1 MILAHLSDL
10 HLGFRAYGRVERGM
24 DLRERDVA
32 AALERAV
39 RELVRLRPAV
49 VLVAGDVFDRPDPAA
64 SAVVALARGLESL
77 RAALPDTPVL
87 MVAGPRDT
95 PRREGDPGALAVLDA
110 FANVEAATT
119 LMRSILIERL
129 DLHVALVPHRA
140 VVRHPVALP
149 EPDPRRRWNVLV
161 MHALAGTPGA
171 GGVPI
176 DVREWDYVALGG
188 EHRRRELSE
197 RVRYAGSLERVDL
210 DPWDQATDE
219 KGFLTI
225 DLESGRTRF
234 HPLRTRAV
242 AALAPVK
249 VESGDAERVRRR
261 VREVTGEVPGGIDG
275 KIVRLRLEG
284 ARPRDL
290 LALQGPLLEG
300 LRARA
305 LHLAVE
311 PGREPRTP
319 PAAWS
324 PHETARL
331 LREAV
336 LAELERDGAAADGLR
351 ARVAR
356 EIPEPDEGA
365 PPPAPVAPL
374 EALDARL
381 PGLGRVSTSVPPGVT
396 AVFGGGGGVRR
407 ALAELILDAGATE
420 AAGAV
425 GVLWRSIEVGPLEA
439 ALERSV
445 AAVGE
450 ARGVGLLERPE
461 GRPAS
466 APEPFRPLDPAQA
479 SARPDGP
486 GIADGAPAPAAG
498 VPRPAGRDREEA
510 ARELAGAEAELRDLR
525 AEAAETD
532 GDVVAAMM
540 DWLRERQDAETTLQA
555 YRDRARELRT
565 RLRQVEEAGADA
577 PCPTCGRVLA
587 DHHEQVLAELRE
599 EWEAVVQDGSW
610 WRSRWAQLEGKP
622 ESLRDLE
629 RLAVRLHAALET
641 AAERVELLRTRLGR
655 ESGNGG
661 PASSTTGGRT
671 APGDR
676 TGPAPRPTDGTG
688 APSPTHD
695 GPSVR
700 AAPLAGAATGVAAA
714 PGSAAVVPAV
724 SGSVPDAPDDPVPA
738 ALARVRAARLARAR
752 ALVLDRA
759 SRFLCRLSGG
769 RILAAT
775 EEEGRVLLQGV
786 SGPLGPV
793 ADEDL
798 ALASLALR
806 LAGAALVVE
815 AGRPVGSLLVG
826 EAFDR
831 LDGETRERV
840 LRLLRRLSRLIPR
853 LVVVT
858 RGASV
863 DARPELF
870 DFLLEVRDDAGP
882 DRPLLRPTP
891 GGPGRISLRGV
902 RPPERPGMRGAPGRR

>member
-1 MILAHLSDL
+1 VILAHLSDL

-49 VLVAGDVFDRPDPAA
+49 VVVAGDVFDRPDPAA

-140 VVRHPVALP
+140 VLRHPVALP

-161 MHALAGTPGA
+161 MHGLPGA
-171 GGVPI
+171 SGGDGGGVPV

-188 EHRRRELSE
+188 EHRRRELAE

-225 DLESGRTRF
+225 DLESGRARF
-234 HPLRTRAV
+234 HPVRTRAV

-275 KIVRLRLEG
+275 KIARLRLEG

-290 LALQGPLLEG
+290 LALQGPLLEE

-319 PAAWS
+319 PTAWS
-324 PHETARL
+324 PRETARL

-336 LAELERDGAAADGLR
+336 LAELERDGAAVDGLR
-351 ARVAR
+351 ARVLR
-356 EIPEPDEGA
+356 EIPEPDQGTH
-365 PPPAPVAPL
+365 PPETVAPL

-420 AAGAV
+420 ASGAV
-425 GVLWRSIEVGPLEA
+425 GVLWRSIEVGPLEG
-439 ALERSV
+439 ALERAV
-445 AAVGE
+445 AAVAE
-450 ARGVGLLERPE
+450 ARGVGLLEQPQ
-461 GRPAS
+461 GRLVP
-466 APEPFRPLDPAQA
+466 APEPLDPARA
-479 SARPDGP
+479 PAGPDGSGLP
-486 GIADGAPAPAAG
+486 DGTAAPADGASL
-498 VPRPAGRDREEA
+498 PAGRDREDA

-610 WRSRWAQLEGKP
+610 WRSRWAQLEAKP

-629 RLAVRLHAALET
+629 RLAVRLHAALES
-641 AAERVELLRTRLGR
+641 AAERVELLRARVGR
-655 ESGNGG
+655 KTGGGG
-661 PASSTTGGRT
+661 PASSTPVGRKARGEGTGS
-671 APGDR
+671 AL
-676 TGPAPRPTDGTG
+676 TDGAE
-688 APSPTHD
+688 APSPTH
-695 GPSVR
+695 GRPSVR

-714 PGSAAVVPAV
+714 PGAAAADPAF
-724 SGSVPDAPDDPVPA
+724 SRSLPDAAGDPVLV

-752 ALVLDRA
+752 ELVLDRA

-786 SGPLGPV
+786 SGPLAPL

-806 LAGAALVVE
+806 LAGAALVAE
-815 AGRPVGSLLVG
+815 TGRPIGSLLVG

-853 LVVVT
+853 QVVVT
-858 RGASV
+858 RGESV

-870 DFLLEVRDDAGP
+870 DFLLEVRDDAGA

-902 RPPERPGMRGAPGRR
+902 RPPERPGLRAAPGRR